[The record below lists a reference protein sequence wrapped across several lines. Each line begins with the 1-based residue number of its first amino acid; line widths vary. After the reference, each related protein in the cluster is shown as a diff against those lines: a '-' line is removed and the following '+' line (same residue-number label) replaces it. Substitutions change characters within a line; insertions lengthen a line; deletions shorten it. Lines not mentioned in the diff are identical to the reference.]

1 MASTDNQEQDEM
13 MIPEEEVIDGMSIVD
28 DDAIDPLDDAIDPID
43 GIIDPVDPIAVEDVF
58 ANSLLLADEPPEEK
72 LEEEEDDFKEM
83 ADYMYGNYDER

>member
-1 MASTDNQEQDEM
+1 MASSDNQEQDEM

-43 GIIDPVDPIAVEDVF
+43 GIIDPIDPIVADDVF
-58 ANSLLLADEPPEEK
+58 ANTLLLADEPPEEK
-72 LEEEEDDFKEM
+72 IEEEEDDFKEM